1 MQILQTQISWQNK
14 NTFKEDPHVSYTT
27 LELKKIS
34 NNPTTTALFT
44 GQVLTNGG
52 TSQVGIMLIDHTK
65 RLFVT
70 GTIFLKLDF
79 LNEKPLRVTKIVLNT
94 AKPEKDDVFIE
105 AIYQLGVTLKIRN
118 KNTIIANH
126 TQVFFD
132 NQLKKLIK
140 YENGE

>member
-1 MQILQTQISWQNK
+1 MQILQTQISFQNK
-14 NTFKEDPHVSYTT
+14 NAFKEDPYVSYTT

-44 GQVLTNGG
+44 GQVTANKGN
-52 TSQVGIMLIDHTK
+52 TQVEIMLIDHAK
-65 RLFVT
+65 RLFIT
-70 GTIFLKLDF
+70 GMIFLKLDF

-94 AKPEKDDVFIE
+94 SKPEKDDVFIE
-105 AIYQLGVTLKIRN
+105 TIYQLSTILKIRN

-126 TQVFFD
+126 SQVFFD

-140 YENGE
+140 YKGE